1 MAFRSFAAVS
11 LCVFLALPRAAAVA
25 QQPSGTL
32 APVPTAVPSA
42 VPAPNQKV
50 TLSLA
55 EALDEARQNSPVY
68 RQALN
73 GEAPANWAVRNAYA
87 ALLPGFSVGGGLGYT
102 GAGSSTFGGTTF
114 SQTSPALSSDYNFGF
129 NWQLS
134 GATISAPGQQKAN
147 RRATESDI
155 DNAAITLKTSVTT
168 QYLTTLQA
176 VAQVGVAE
184 RQVQRNADF
193 LQLAQARFTAG
204 QATLIDV
211 RQAQVTKSQ
220 SDLALLQARQTAN
233 EAKLELFRQMG
244 IPLPGMPDQVVL
256 TDSFPV
262 DSPTVALPDLLSLA
276 DEQNPTIK
284 SAEARENAAKWS
296 VRSAMSSFLPRLT
309 AQAGWSGFTQQF
321 TDKGLL
327 INQAYNGALG
337 SAANCTF
344 QNKIIQGLT
353 YGSGGIPGEP
363 NGGLVADCNAY
374 AGLNGAGTALDPV
387 VEQQILS
394 GNDHWPFNF
403 SNQPFQASLSISLPI
418 FTGFSRHLQKAQAE
432 MQRDNATEQAR
443 AALLQVHA
451 DVQSR
456 YLALQTAW
464 QAIGVQRS
472 AADAAQDQVKL
483 ASDRFKIGSGTSLEL
498 ADAEN
503 ALTLNEGNYINAVY
517 AYHKALAALE
527 AAVGHSLR

>member
-1 MAFRSFAAVS
+1 MPFRSIGSVT
-11 LCVFLALPRAAAVA
+11 LCVLFMTTGVAA
-25 QQPSGTL
+25 QQPATPTTP
-32 APVPTAVPSA
+32 ATVPQG
-42 VPAPNQKV
+42 QKI

-55 EALDEARQNSPVY
+55 DALAQARQNSPTY
-68 RQALN
+68 RQVLN

-87 ALLPGFSVGGGLGYT
+87 ALIPGFSVGGGLGYT

-114 SQTSPALSSDYNFGF
+114 SQTSPALSSSYNFGF

-134 GATISAPGQQKAN
+134 GATLSAPGQQKAN
-147 RRATESDI
+147 RHATESDI
-155 DNAAITLKTSVTT
+155 DNAAITLQTSVKS

-193 LQLAQARFTAG
+193 LQLAQARFAAG

-220 SDLALLQARQTAN
+220 SDLTLLTARQTAN

-244 IPLPGMPDQVVL
+244 INLPGMPDQIVL

-284 SAEARENAAKWS
+284 SAEARENAAKWG
-296 VRSAMSSFLPRLT
+296 VRSTKSQFLPRLQ

-327 INQAYNGALG
+327 INQAYNGAL
-337 SAANCTF
+337 ANQQQCQFDNALFSRLTDTLPYP
-344 QNKIIQGLT
+344 NK
-353 YGSGGIPGEP
+353 
-363 NGGLVADCNAY
+363 GLVNDCNA
-374 AGLNGAGTALDPV
+374 ASGLNAGGTALDPAV
-387 VEQQILS
+387 QQQIVS
-394 GNDHWPFNF
+394 ANQHWPFNF
-403 SNQPFQASLSISLPI
+403 ANQPFQANISISLPI
-418 FTGFSRHLQKAQAE
+418 FTGFSRHLQLAQAE
-432 MQRDNATEQAR
+432 MTRDNAAEVTR
-443 AALLQVHA
+443 AAELQVHA

-464 QAIGVQRS
+464 QAIGVQRG
-472 AADAAQDQVKL
+472 AADAAKDQVQL
-483 ASDRFKIGSGTSLEL
+483 ASDRFRIGSGTSLEL

-503 ALTLNEGNYINAVY
+503 SLTLNEGNYINAVY

>member
-1 MAFRSFAAVS
+1 MPFRSIGSVT
-11 LCVFLALPRAAAVA
+11 LCVLFMTTGVAA
-25 QQPSGTL
+25 QQPATPTTP
-32 APVPTAVPSA
+32 ATVPQG
-42 VPAPNQKV
+42 QKI

-55 EALDEARQNSPVY
+55 DALAQARQNSPTY
-68 RQALN
+68 RQVLN

-87 ALLPGFSVGGGLGYT
+87 ALIPGFSVGGGLGYT

-114 SQTSPALSSDYNFGF
+114 SQTSPALSSSYNFGF

-134 GATISAPGQQKAN
+134 GATLSAPGQQKAN
-147 RRATESDI
+147 RHATESDI
-155 DNAAITLKTSVTT
+155 DNAAITLQTSVKS

-193 LQLAQARFTAG
+193 LQLAQARFAAG

-220 SDLALLQARQTAN
+220 SDLTLLTARQTAN

-244 IPLPGMPDQVVL
+244 INLPGMPDQIVL

-284 SAEARENAAKWS
+284 SAEARENAAKWG
-296 VRSAMSSFLPRLT
+296 VRSTKSQFLPRLQ

-353 YGSGGIPGEP
+353 YGSSGLPGEP
-363 NGGLVADCNAY
+363 NGGLVADCNAF
-374 AGLNGAGTALDPV
+374 AGLNPAGTALDPV
-387 VEQQILS
+387 VQQQIVS
-394 GNDHWPFNF
+394 ANQHWPFNF
-403 SNQPFQASLSISLPI
+403 ANQPFQANISISLPI
-418 FTGFSRHLQKAQAE
+418 FTGFSRHLQLAQAE
-432 MQRDNATEQAR
+432 MTRDNAAEVTR
-443 AALLQVHA
+443 AAELQVHA

-464 QAIGVQRS
+464 QAIGVQRG
-472 AADAAQDQVKL
+472 AADAAKDQVQL
-483 ASDRFKIGSGTSLEL
+483 ASDRFRIGSGTSLEL

-503 ALTLNEGNYINAVY
+503 SLTLNEGNYINAVY

>member
-1 MAFRSFAAVS
+1 MPFRSIGSVS
-11 LCVFLALPRAAAVA
+11 LCVLFMTTGVAA
-25 QQPSGTL
+25 QQPATST
-32 APVPTAVPSA
+32 APATVPQA
-42 VPAPNQKV
+42 QKI

-55 EALDEARQNSPVY
+55 DALAQARQNSPTY
-68 RQALN
+68 RQVLN

-87 ALLPGFSVGGGLGYT
+87 ALLPGFSVSGGLGYT

-114 SQTSPALSSDYNFGF
+114 SQTSPSLTSDYNFGF

-134 GATISAPGQQKAN
+134 GATISAPAQQKAN
-147 RRATESDI
+147 RHATESDI
-155 DNAAITLKTSVTT
+155 DNAAITLQTSVKS

-193 LQLAQARFTAG
+193 LQLAQARFAAG

-220 SDLALLQARQTAN
+220 SDLTLLTARQTAN

-244 IPLPGMPDQVVL
+244 INLPGMPDQIVL

-284 SAEARENAAKWS
+284 SAEARENAAKWA
-296 VRSAMSSFLPRLT
+296 VRSTKSQFLPRLS
-309 AQAGWSGFTQQF
+309 AQAGWSGFTQSF
-321 TDKGLL
+321 TNTGLL
-327 INQAYNGALG
+327 INQAYNNGLFNAG
-337 SAANCTF
+337 QCQF
-344 QNKIIQGLT
+344 QNKIIQGLN
-353 YGSGGIPGEP
+353 YGPSGLPGEP
-363 NGGLVADCNAY
+363 NGGIVADCNGAS
-374 AGLNGAGTALDPV
+374 GLNTAGTALDTT
-387 VEQQILS
+387 VEQSIRS
-394 GNDHWPFNF
+394 ANAYRPFHF
-403 SNQPFQASLSISLPI
+403 ANQPFQAGITISLPI
-418 FTGFSRHLQKAQAE
+418 FTGFSRHLALAQAE
-432 MQRDNATEQAR
+432 MTRDNAAEVTR
-443 AALLQVHA
+443 AAELQVHA
-451 DVQSR
+451 DVQAR

-464 QAIGVQRS
+464 QAIGVQRG
-472 AADAAQDQVKL
+472 AADAAKDQVQL
-483 ASDRFKIGSGTSLEL
+483 ASDRFRIGSGTSLEL

-503 ALTLNEGNYINAVY
+503 SLTLNEGNYINAVY

>member
-1 MAFRSFAAVS
+1 MAFRSVSAVV
-11 LCVFLALPRAAAVA
+11 LCVFLMSPPAAVA
-25 QQPSGTL
+25 AQQPGATLTPAAGTATTA
-32 APVPTAVPSA
+32 APQART
-42 VPAPNQKV
+42 V

-55 EALDEARQNSPVY
+55 EALDEARQNSPTY

-87 ALLPGFSVGGGLGYT
+87 ALLPGFTVGGGMGYT

-114 SQTSPALSSDYNFGF
+114 SQTSPSLSSDYNFGF

-147 RRATESDI
+147 RQATESDI
-155 DNAAITLKTSVTT
+155 DNAAITLRTTITS

-244 IPLPGMPDQVVL
+244 IAIPAAPDQIVL

-262 DSPTVALPDLLSLA
+262 DSPTVALPDLLALA
-276 DEQNPTIK
+276 DEQNPTLHA
-284 SAEARENAAKWS
+284 AEAREHAAVWG
-296 VRSAMSSFLPRLT
+296 VRSAKSAFLPRLS

-321 TDKGLL
+321 TDKDLL
-327 INQAYNGALG
+327 VQQALGGALG
-337 SAANCTF
+337 SAANCNF

-353 YGSGGIPGEP
+353 YGPGGIPGET
-363 NGGLVADCNAY
+363 NGGLVADCNAF
-374 AGLNGAGTALDPV
+374 AGLNPAGTALDPAV
-387 VEQQILS
+387 QQQILKA
-394 GNDHWPFNF
+394 NDRWPFHF
-403 SNQPFQASLSISLPI
+403 SNQPFQASVSISLPI

-432 MQRDNATEQAR
+432 MQRDNAEEQVR
-443 AALLQVHA
+443 ATRLQVHT

-464 QAIGVQRS
+464 LAIGVQRN

-483 ASDRFKIGSGTSLEL
+483 ARDRFKIGSGTSLEL

>member
-1 MAFRSFAAVS
+1 MSHRSS
-11 LCVFLALPRAAAVA
+11 GLIHSFLAVAIAFPSALAAQRPAA
-25 QQPSGTL
+25 T
-32 APVPTAVPSA
+32 AMAVPSA
-42 VPAPNQKV
+42 AAPVVQGRQV
-50 TLSLA
+50 TLTLA
-55 EALDEARQNSPVY
+55 DALAQARQHSPTY
-68 RQALN
+68 QQALN

-87 ALLPGFSVGGGLGYT
+87 SLLPGFSAGGGIGYT

-114 SQTSPALSSDYNFGF
+114 SQTSPSLSSNYNFGF

-134 GATISAPGQQKAN
+134 GSTLSAPGQQKAN
-147 RRATESDI
+147 RAATESDI
-155 DNAAITLKTSVTT
+155 DNAAITLQTAITS
-168 QYLTTLQA
+168 QYLTALQA

-204 QATLIDV
+204 QATMIDV

-220 SDLALLQARQTAN
+220 SDLSLLSARQAAN

-244 IPLPGMPDQVVL
+244 VNLPVLPAQVVL

-262 DSPTVALPDLLSLA
+262 DSPTVALPDLLTLA
-276 DEQNPTIK
+276 AEQNPTLK
-284 SAEARENAAKWS
+284 AAEAREHAAVWG
-296 VRSAMSSFLPRLT
+296 VRSARSAYLPSLQ

-321 TDKGLL
+321 TNSQLL
-327 INQAYNGALG
+327 INQAYGGALG
-337 SAANCTF
+337 TAANCGF

-353 YGSGGIPGEP
+353 YGPGGIPGEP
-363 NGGLVADCNAY
+363 NGGIVADCNAF
-374 AGLNGAGTALDPV
+374 AGLNAGGTALTPTM
-387 VEQQILS
+387 EQAIRDR
-394 GNDHWPFNF
+394 NAVWPFHF
-403 SNQPFQASLSISLPI
+403 ENQPFQASLSISLPI
-418 FTGFSRHLQKAQAE
+418 FTGFSRHLRTAQAE
-432 MQRDNATEQAR
+432 MQRDNAAEQTR
-443 AALLQVHA
+443 AVALQVRT

-464 QAIGVQRS
+464 QAIGVQRG
-472 AADAAQDQVKL
+472 AADAAQDQVRL
-483 ASDRFKIGSGTSLEL
+483 ASDRFRIGSGTSLEL

-503 ALTLNEGNYINAVY
+503 SLTLNEGNYINAVY